1 MRIIKQKAAICSA
14 DDTLER
20 PKPAENFEG
29 DVVDG
34 IDGMGHTHQCRN
46 ATTLWSAVRESENVP
61 RKIEELGRTSVF
73 PLTER

>member
-1 MRIIKQKAAICSA
+1 MRIIKQKAVICSA

-20 PKPAENFEG
+20 PKPTENFEG

-46 ATTLWSAVRESENVP
+46 ATTLWSAVRESENVS
-61 RKIEELGRTSVF
+61 RKVGELGRTSVF
-73 PLTER
+73 PLPER